1 METEANSL
9 TQKIQ
14 QWHSVTTIARVTP
27 ERAETS
33 FEQIWQTYQNIY
45 QNDPLKVAWQPDKST
60 VQNANVSELIA
71 QIGIESY
78 DDIYKWSV
86 KNRAA
91 FWEIVVKR
99 LNIQLDKPYQQIL
112 DNSQGNEQV
121 DWLTGAQL
129 NIVESCFQAPA
140 DKPALTLADESGQT
154 ETLSY
159 GKLEKLVNRVTSG
172 LQDLGLKPGNAVAL
186 YMPLGKEAVVAYLG
200 IV

>member
-45 QNDPLKVAWQPDKST
+45 QNEPLKVAWQPDKST

-78 DDIYKWSV
+78 ADLYQWSIQ
-86 KNRAA
+86 NRAT
-91 FWEIVVKR
+91 FWETVIKR
-99 LNIQLDKPYQQIL
+99 LNIQLAKPYQQIL
-112 DNSQGNEQV
+112 DDSQGNEQV
-121 DWLTGAQL
+121 NWLAGAQL
-129 NIVESCFQAPA
+129 NIVKSCFQASA
-140 DKPALTLADESGQT
+140 DKPALTLTDESGHT

-159 GKLEKLVNRVTSG
+159 RQLEELVN
-172 LQDLGLKPGNAVAL
+172 
-186 YMPLGKEAVVAYLG
+186 
-200 IV
+200 